1 MDSYFQ
7 THFVQKN
14 LYKKIFDSKIFFF
27 LTYFTAI
34 THFVQ
39 ITVLDPKKVS
49 LTFYCRYRHFVNTI
63 TSPVKSESVCL
74 HENNGNF

>member
-1 MDSYFQ
+1 MNSYFQ
-7 THFVQKN
+7 TYFVQKN
-14 LYKKIFDSKIFFF
+14 FDSKNFFF
-27 LTYFTAI
+27 LTYITAI

-49 LTFYCRYRHFVNTI
+49 QTFYCRYRHFVNTI

-74 HENNGNF
+74 CENNGNF